1 MNLDNVLITGASGLI
16 GSPLVKKLLNKVNF
30 IVGVDP
36 VHKDPQQNYKHLTDI
51 NQDVSDIVKLLTKYN
66 ISKIIH
72 VGGVSGPMLH
82 NDKPDLIVQ
91 NNVIFTMRL
100 IEASRIYGKIKRFI
114 FCSSISAYGKLNEI
128 NTNEEYRMAPEN
140 LYGAT
145 KASCDMLLKMYAQ
158 NYGLDIMSLR
168 LSTVYGYRRS
178 TSCFINDMI
187 NSAINNRTIN
197 LPFKKDLCW
206 PYVYVKDVVSCIE
219 KCLIHSKKHSYD
231 YNVSGPDFPSYQEIL
246 EQINLYV
253 ENSQA
258 TFSNKNSFDERKIFS
273 IEKIKNEIDWEP
285 KYSIKQGIKDYFSNI
300 I

>member
-1 MNLDNVLITGASGLI
+1 
-16 GSPLVKKLLNKVNF
+16 
-30 IVGVDP
+30 
-36 VHKDPQQNYKHLTDI
+36 
-51 NQDVSDIVKLLTKYN
+51 
-66 ISKIIH
+66 
-72 VGGVSGPMLH
+72 
-82 NDKPDLIVQ
+82 
-91 NNVIFTMRL
+91 MRL

-114 FCSSISAYGKLNEI
+114 FCSSISAYGKLNES

-158 NYGLDIMSLR
+158 NYGLDIISLR

-187 NSAINNRTIN
+187 DSAINNRAIN

-246 EQINLYV
+246 EQINFYV
-253 ENSQA
+253 ENSYI
-258 TFSNKNSFDERKIFS
+258 TFSNKNSFDERKLFS
-273 IEKIKNEIDWEP
+273 IEKIKNEIGWEP
-285 KYSIKQGIKDYFSNI
+285 KYSIKHGIKDYFSNI